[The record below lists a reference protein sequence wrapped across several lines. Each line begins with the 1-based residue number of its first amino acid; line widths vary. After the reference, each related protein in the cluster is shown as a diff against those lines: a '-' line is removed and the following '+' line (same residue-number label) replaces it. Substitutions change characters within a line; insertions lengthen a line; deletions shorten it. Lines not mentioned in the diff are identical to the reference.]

1 MVFGSRDHLFLAPN
15 YHMTELQAAV
25 GIAQLAKA
33 REMLEARQLA
43 ATQLDALLS
52 PLSAKFGLRRV
63 MDVQAPGCI
72 SAVFWYV
79 VTLDPLSLKALQSEE
94 AKGGGVT
101 VTDAVAEVYGCVWI

>member
-1 MVFGSRDHLFLAPN
+1 
-15 YHMTELQAAV
+15 MTELQAAV
-25 GIAQLAKA
+25 GIAQLNKA
-33 REMLEARQLA
+33 QEMLEARQLA

-79 VTLDPLSLKALQSEE
+79 VTLDPLSLKALQSE

-101 VTDAVAEVYGCVWI
+101 VTDAVAEVYRALKAEGVQQFELSCL